1 MDLIRKFTLLGALH
15 WFGDGTVAQN
25 TCGVAFALAFLVL
38 HIRVW
43 PYKAPEDNLFQ
54 LMCELHT
61 FWIITMGFVLKT
73 NLNTNSM
80 TRGALDIVLVVSFVI
95 CVPLS
100 FAMAC
105 ILKSRRIGA
114 EFRSLGM
121 PRARE
126 LGGSQRARSTH
137 PWYG

>member
-1 MDLIRKFTLLGALH
+1 MVRRWNRG
-15 WFGDGTVAQN
+15 QN

-105 ILKSRRIGA
+105 ILKFRRIGA

-126 LGGSQRARSTH
+126 LGGSQRARATH